1 MARIVR
7 FISDKVVFTAERIG
21 HTHYPYNHLPISKY
35 KYRNHGLF
43 VGFAPRVEPQIAVS
57 VIAEHGCHGSTAA
70 APVARAVITTY
81 MKKYFPE
88 LRKKYIAEERKE
100 FLREKKRI
108 EREKQKQKQKQKKA
122 MSIAV

>member
-1 MARIVR
+1 MSGKTGTSQVIRLVGEKL
-7 FISDKVVFTAERIG
+7 F
-21 HTHYPYNHLPISKY
+21 SKCEEHEY
-35 KYRNHGLF
+35 RHRNHGLF
-43 VGFAPRVEPQIAVS
+43 VGFAPRVEPRIAVS
-57 VIAEHGCHGSTAA
+57 VIVEHGCHGSTAA